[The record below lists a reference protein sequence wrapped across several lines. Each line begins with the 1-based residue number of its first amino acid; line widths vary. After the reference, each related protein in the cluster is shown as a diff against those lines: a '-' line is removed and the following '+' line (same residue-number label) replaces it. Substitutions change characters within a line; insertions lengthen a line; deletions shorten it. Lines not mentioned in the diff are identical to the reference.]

1 MAYVINQDKCI
12 KCGVCATVCPVGA
25 IKLVDGK
32 YTIDPNL
39 CIMCGSC
46 AGVCPMQAPESKQV
60 LSEQSYTTR
69 IARTDNGSKK

>member
-46 AGVCPMQAPESKQV
+46 AGVCPMQAPESK
-60 LSEQSYTTR
+60 
-69 IARTDNGSKK
+69 